1 MSEEENIAGQRSGM
15 FKGPEFRKSLACS
28 KKQKKTRA
36 RTTVWAS
43 FTCSFQTVSFTR
55 VLILQGQDS
64 I

>member
-43 FTCSFQTVSFTR
+43 FTCSF
-55 VLILQGQDS
+55 
-64 I
+64 